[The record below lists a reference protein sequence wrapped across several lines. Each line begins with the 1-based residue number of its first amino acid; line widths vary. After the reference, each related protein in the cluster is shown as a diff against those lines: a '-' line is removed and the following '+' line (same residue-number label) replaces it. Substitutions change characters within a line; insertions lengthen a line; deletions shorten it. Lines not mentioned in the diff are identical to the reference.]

1 MRKEVLFIH
10 LYIPWYG
17 FLIIFVCIGFGYAYY
32 FSSKQEFH
40 PYDVMT
46 PLVTIGI
53 VICTILTVIGILIGK
68 FMF

>member
-1 MRKEVLFIH
+1 M
-10 LYIPWYG
+10 
-17 FLIIFVCIGFGYAYY
+17 FLILILCAGFGYAYY

-40 PYDVMT
+40 PYDIMT

-68 FMF
+68 YLF